1 MAVFRGMD
9 RIRKMITATRQ
20 TFRHVRFKQL
30 KGKTQSDNPT
40 QPILS
45 NLFRNYR
52 QPLVITACG
61 IAAVVAVGIGGHKYV
76 QAHSVEYYNVMI
88 AGQSVGEISSE
99 EKVEQLLAA
108 KAEELENADTPVRQV
123 LNDGQVTFKAER
135 AYKKKTDDE
144 ATLTRLEGM
153 LQTHP
158 IGVKLIIDGE
168 EVGIVRDELTAKK
181 LLQRVKNKYAPAR
194 LVANKAATE
203 VQSLSFRSTAAATT
217 AAATED
223 KPQRTITSV
232 SFVEKVEMETTDI
245 GEAKLSDP
253 DELFAS
259 LTEGEPIPRKYTV
272 KEGDCIGCIASKL
285 DISEE
290 LIYQNNKWIKNDSIH
305 IGDVLDLS
313 EEEPPILNV
322 NSEEQ
327 VTEIEVI
334 EPPIQYQKN
343 DSMKLGQQKVLREG
357 SEGKQQVTYRLI
369 KRNGSL
375 IEEEQIA
382 KKVLVAPVT
391 TIILKGTKVIR
402 GEGSGKFAWPVLGA
416 RITSYQ
422 GSRWGRMHN
431 GIDIIGKKNI
441 LAADEGVVEFAYYK
455 SGGLGNAIIINH
467 NNGFKTIYGH
477 MKSVGVKKGQ
487 IVEKGD
493 VIGIM
498 GSTGR
503 STGTHL
509 HFEVHLNGK
518 LKNPTSYL

>member
-9 RIRKMITATRQ
+9 RIRKIIAAPKQ
-20 TFRHVRFKQL
+20 IFRHVRFTQL
-30 KGKTQSDNPT
+30 KGKTLSDKPT
-40 QPILS
+40 QPSLS
-45 NLFRNYR
+45 NFIRNYR
-52 QPLVITACG
+52 QPFVVTLCG
-61 IAAVVAVGIGGHKYV
+61 IAVVVAVGIGGHRYV
-76 QAHSVEYYNVMI
+76 QANSVEYYKVLLN
-88 AGQSVGEISSE
+88 GKPVGEISSE

-108 KAEELENADTPVRQV
+108 KASELEKADTPVLLA
-123 LNDGQVTFKAER
+123 LNDDQVTYTPER
-135 AYKKKTDDE
+135 AYKKKTDDD

-158 IGVKLIIDGE
+158 IGVKVIVDGE
-168 EVGIVRDELTAKK
+168 EVGVVRDELTAKK

-194 LVANKAATE
+194 LIANKAATE
-203 VQSLSFRSTAAATT
+203 VRSLSYKATNDASPASTATPA
-217 AAATED
+217 
-223 KPQRTITSV
+223 RTITSV
-232 SFVEKVEMETTDI
+232 SFEEKVEIVSTDI
-245 GEAKLSDP
+245 ETPKLSDP
-253 DELFAS
+253 DELFLK

-272 KEGDCIGCIASKL
+272 KKGDCIGCIASKL
-285 DISEE
+285 NISEE
-290 LIYQNNKWIKNDSIH
+290 LIYQNNKWIKNDYINV
-305 IGDVLDLS
+305 GDVLDLS

-334 EPPIQYQKN
+334 EPPVEYRKS
-343 DSMKLGQQKVLREG
+343 DAMKLGQQKVLREG
-357 SEGKQQVTYRLI
+357 TEGKQQVTYQLI

-382 KKVLVAPVT
+382 KKVLKAPVA

-402 GEGSGKFAWPVLGA
+402 GEGSGKFAWPVSGA
-416 RITSYQ
+416 RITSYV
-422 GSRWGRMHN
+422 GARWGRNHN
-431 GIDIIGKKNI
+431 GIDMIGKSSI
-441 LAADEGVVEFAYYK
+441 MASDEGVVEFAGYK
-455 SGGLGNAIIINH
+455 SGGLGNAVIINH
-467 NNGFKTIYGH
+467 NNGFKTTYGH
-477 MKSVGVKKGQ
+477 MKSVNVKKGQ

-509 HFEVHLNGK
+509 HFEIHLNGK